1 MEFDNLKS
9 MKKDPSVSVFDFDDL
24 SLYLNTI
31 LASADFGR
39 GSRTALAEALGVQ
52 GAFVSLVTKKKAQLS
67 LEQALKAAAF
77 LRLAEDE
84 KRYWM
89 TLVQFERAGTA
100 ELKSFL
106 KGELQRQLAQRK
118 KIRNR
123 IGVKTGV
130 SLEDQTIYYSHANYG
145 ILHVLAALPEY
156 RREKR
161 MGEVLGLDSV
171 QLKPY
176 LQFLV
181 SRGLID
187 RAEREGEYRI
197 GKTRLHLSEGAPALS
212 QHHANLRNFAI
223 GRLGHIPARH
233 LHYSAVFGLTRK
245 DYDRV
250 RELILQLI
258 EKSEDVLKSSR
269 PEIPAVMNLDWFDL

>member
-1 MEFDNLKS
+1 MEFDTLGG

-24 SLYLNTI
+24 SLYLNTV
-31 LASADFGR
+31 LASPDFGR

-67 LEQALKAAAF
+67 LEQAMKAAVF
-77 LRLAEDE
+77 LRLSEEE

-106 KGELQRQLAQRK
+106 RGELQRQLTQRK

-123 IGVKTGV
+123 IGVKSSV
-130 SLEDQTIYYSHANYG
+130 SLEDQTIYYSHANYAV
-145 ILHVLAALPEY
+145 LHVLAALPEY

-161 MGEVLGLDSV
+161 MGEVLGLDAT

-181 SRGLID
+181 SRGLIEK
-187 RAEREGEYRI
+187 AEREGEYRI
-197 GKTRLHLSEGAPALS
+197 GKTRMHLSEGAPALS
-212 QHHANLRNFAI
+212 QHHANLRNFAVS
-223 GRLGHIPARH
+223 RLGHIPGRH

-245 DYDRV
+245 DYDQV
-250 RELILQLI
+250 RELVLQLI
-258 EKSEDVLKSSR
+258 EKSEEVLKGSR
-269 PEIPAVMNLDWFDL
+269 PEVPAVLNLDWFDL